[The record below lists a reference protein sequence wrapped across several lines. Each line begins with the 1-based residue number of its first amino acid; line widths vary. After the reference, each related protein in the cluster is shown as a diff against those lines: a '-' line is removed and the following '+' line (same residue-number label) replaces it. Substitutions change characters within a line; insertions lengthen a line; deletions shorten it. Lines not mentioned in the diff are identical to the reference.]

1 MKQLITTFQQ
11 KWAEYLLEVIVI
23 IIGIIGAFTLNSWK
37 EYQNKK
43 TQELELLTHLKDDFT
58 ANEQLIQQGFENL
71 KTDYQFLKTTIKNTG
86 PNIKL
91 PEKSIL
97 DSIES
102 INYTIVELVYGTLN
116 PTLNSSRIELLND
129 QQLRTQLLAFPILL
143 TKYKQMETAA
153 RELALEQRKMHQRHV
168 SILNREQNR
177 EKRFLNHVNYFSSNY
192 KAWLSDRNYQNLSL
206 DRLWQI
212 DAALIELNQ
221 LKNANKEILNS
232 ISRELDRF

>member
-143 TKYKQMETAA
+143 TKYKQMETAVHHM
-153 RELALEQRKMHQRHV
+153 RVLQH
-168 SILNREQNR
+168 SIDNMGR
-177 EKRFLNHVNYFSSNY
+177 
-192 KAWLSDRNYQNLSL
+192 
-206 DRLWQI
+206 
-212 DAALIELNQ
+212 
-221 LKNANKEILNS
+221 
-232 ISRELDRF
+232 

>member
-177 EKRFLNHVNYFSSNY
+177 EKRFLNHVNYFNSNY